1 MPVAVPGA
9 PPEFPQCDPLSP
21 SSVTVSWKPP
31 PVEQSNGLI
40 LGYTLTYR
48 LENKIGGELTLHCE
62 GASGI
67 SLGCNWKSASLRP
80 VCLYFVWK

>member
-1 MPVAVPGA
+1 MHATLFTRFEGPIPVAVPGA

-31 PVEQSNGLI
+31 PVEQSNGLV

-62 GASGI
+62 AITGI
-67 SLGCNWKSASLRP
+67 HNKT
-80 VCLYFVWK
+80 

>member
-1 MPVAVPGA
+1 MYVTLFTRFEGLMPLAVPGA

-31 PVEQSNGLI
+31 PVEQSHGLI

-48 LENKIGGELTLHCE
+48 LENKIGGELTHLGYHLGS
-62 GASGI
+62 GA
-67 SLGCNWKSASLRP
+67 AE
-80 VCLYFVWK
+80 

>member
-1 MPVAVPGA
+1 MPPSSLLPLAVPGA

-31 PVEQSNGLI
+31 PVEQSHGLI

-48 LENKIGGELTLHCE
+48 LENKIGGELTHLGYHLGS
-62 GASGI
+62 GA
-67 SLGCNWKSASLRP
+67 AE
-80 VCLYFVWK
+80 

>member
-1 MPVAVPGA
+1 MCMPPSSLLPLAVPGA

-31 PVEQSNGLI
+31 PVEQSHGLI

-48 LENKIGGELTLHCE
+48 LENKIGGELTHLGYHLGS
-62 GASGI
+62 GA
-67 SLGCNWKSASLRP
+67 AE
-80 VCLYFVWK
+80 

>member
-31 PVEQSNGLI
+31 PVEESNGLI

-48 LENKIGGELTLHCE
+48 LENKIGGELTLALYLVVLC
-62 GASGI
+62 
-67 SLGCNWKSASLRP
+67 SAPSVPQP
-80 VCLYFVWK
+80 VFTY

>member
-1 MPVAVPGA
+1 MPPSSLLPIAVPGA

-31 PVEQSNGLI
+31 PVEQSHGLI

-48 LENKIGGELTLHCE
+48 LENKIGGELTRYLEAQRHLGYHLGS
-62 GASGI
+62 GA
-67 SLGCNWKSASLRP
+67 AE
-80 VCLYFVWK
+80 